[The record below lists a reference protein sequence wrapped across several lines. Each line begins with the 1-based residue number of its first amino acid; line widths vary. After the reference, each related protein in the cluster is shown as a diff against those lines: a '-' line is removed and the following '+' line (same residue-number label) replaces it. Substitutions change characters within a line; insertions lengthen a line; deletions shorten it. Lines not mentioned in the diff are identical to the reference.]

1 MFADADG
8 RPLEYTHGIETI
20 YKGETV
26 ALLLVLFIAF
36 FVVVFLF
43 LLPILFSLQAVGS
56 LFVYPKQLLAIF
68 GNKILRRNHALEH
81 ATIVVMMEREPGRR
95 LNGFSTD
102 DGFFVQGVRSLN
114 EVESAAREAIR
125 RLQNGEKGLAV
136 HRNCGTT
143 IVAANLLA
151 AVFFLAALGI
161 GWLYLHWPL
170 YLLILGSVA
179 LAFALRVPLSLL
191 LQRFVTT
198 DADLSNAE
206 VGWVEPANPGDLKNG
221 IFGLLLAA
229 TTVRVRVFH
238 TDPDAVEII
247 RDDGAIVR

>member
-1 MFADADG
+1 M
-8 RPLEYTHGIETI
+8 
-20 YKGETV
+20 
-26 ALLLVLFIAF
+26 ALLFVLFVAF
-36 FVVVFLF
+36 FVIVFLF

-56 LFVYPKQLLAIF
+56 LFVYPKQLRAIF

-102 DGFFVQGVRSLN
+102 EGFFVQGVRSIS
-114 EVESAAREAIR
+114 EVESAAREAMR
-125 RLQNGEKGLAV
+125 RLQNGEKRLAI

-151 AVFFLAALGI
+151 AIFFLVTLGL
-161 GWLYLHWPL
+161 GFLYLGGTYL
-170 YLLILGSVA
+170 YLMILGSVV
-179 LAFALRVPLSLL
+179 LAFALRIPLSLI

-198 DADLSNAE
+198 DADLTNAE
-206 VGWVEPANPGDLKNG
+206 VGWVEPAQPGDLKSG

-229 TTVRVRVFH
+229 STVRVRIFH
-238 TDPDAVEII
+238 TDPDAVEIF
-247 RDDGAIVR
+247 RDDGAIVK

>member
-1 MFADADG
+1 M
-8 RPLEYTHGIETI
+8 
-20 YKGETV
+20 
-26 ALLLVLFIAF
+26 ALLLVLFVAF

-43 LLPILFSLQAVGS
+43 LLPILFSLQALGS
-56 LFVYPKQLLAIF
+56 LFVYPRQLRAIF

-102 DGFFVQGVRSLN
+102 DGFFVQGVRSIA

-125 RLQNGEKGLAV
+125 RLRNGEKSLAI

-151 AVFFLAALGI
+151 AIFFLVSLGL
-161 GWLYLHWPL
+161 GLFYLDVNWQLYLM
-170 YLLILGSVA
+170 ILGSVV
-179 LAFALRVPLSLL
+179 LAFALRIPLSLL

-198 DADLSNAE
+198 DADLKNAE
-206 VGWVEPANPGDLKNG
+206 VGWVEPAQPGDLKSG

-229 TTVRVRVFH
+229 STVQVRVFH
-238 TDPDAVEII
+238 TDPDAVEIF

>member
-1 MFADADG
+1 
-8 RPLEYTHGIETI
+8 
-20 YKGETV
+20 V

-56 LFVYPKQLLAIF
+56 LFVYPRQLRAIF
-68 GNKILRRNHALEH
+68 GNRILRRNHALEH
-81 ATIVVMMEREPGRR
+81 ATIVVMMEREPGRK

-102 DGFFVQGVRSLN
+102 DGFFVQGVRSIA
-114 EVESAAREAIR
+114 EVESAAREALR
-125 RLQNGEKGLAV
+125 RLQNGEKGLAI

-143 IVAANLLA
+143 MVAANLLA
-151 AVFFLAALGI
+151 AIFFLVALGL
-161 GWLYLHWPL
+161 GFLYLGSSSDL
-170 YLLILGSVA
+170 YLMILGSVV
-179 LAFALRVPLSLL
+179 LAFALRVPLSLI

-198 DADLSNAE
+198 DADLKNAE
-206 VGWVEPANPGDLKNG
+206 VGWVEPAQPGDLRSG

-229 TTVRVRVFH
+229 STVQVRVFH
-238 TDPDAVEII
+238 TDPDAVEIF

>member
-1 MFADADG
+1 MA
-8 RPLEYTHGIETI
+8 
-20 YKGETV
+20 
-26 ALLLVLFIAF
+26 LVLVFFIALV
-36 FVVVFLF
+36 VVVFLF

-56 LFVYPKQLLAIF
+56 LFVYPQQLRAVF
-68 GNKILRRNHALEH
+68 GNRILRRNHALEH
-81 ATIVVMMEREPGRR
+81 GTIAVMMEREPGRK

-102 DGFFVQGVRSLN
+102 DGFFVQGVRSLP

-125 RLQNGEKGLAV
+125 RLQNGERGLAV

-151 AVFFLAALGI
+151 AIFFLVALGL
-161 GWLYLHWPL
+161 GFLYLGGSYI
-170 YLLILGSVA
+170 YLLIVGSVV
-179 LAFALRVPLSLL
+179 LAFVLRIPLSLL

-198 DADLSNAE
+198 DADLKNAE
-206 VGWVEPANPGDLKNG
+206 VGWVEPAQPGDLKSG

-229 TTVRVRVFH
+229 STVQVRVFH
-238 TDPDAVEII
+238 TDPDAVEIF

>member
-1 MFADADG
+1 
-8 RPLEYTHGIETI
+8 
-20 YKGETV
+20 V
-26 ALLLVLFIAF
+26 ALLVVLFIAF
-36 FVVVFLF
+36 FVIAFLF

-56 LFVYPKQLLAIF
+56 LFVYPRQLRAIF

-81 ATIVVMMEREPGRR
+81 ATIVVMMEREPGRK

-102 DGFFVQGVRSLN
+102 DGFFVQGVRSIS
-114 EVESAAREAIR
+114 EVESAAREAMR
-125 RLQNGEKGLAV
+125 RLQNGEKGLAI

-151 AVFFLAALGI
+151 AILFLVAIGLGI
-161 GWLYLHWPL
+161 LYLGMGWDL
-170 YLLILGSVA
+170 YLMILGSVV
-179 LAFALRVPLSLL
+179 LAFALRIPLSLI

-198 DADLSNAE
+198 DADLKNAE
-206 VGWVEPANPGDLKNG
+206 VGWVEPAQPGDLKSG

-229 TTVRVRVFH
+229 STVRVRVFH

>member
-1 MFADADG
+1 MA
-8 RPLEYTHGIETI
+8 P
-20 YKGETV
+20 
-26 ALLLVLFIAF
+26 LLLVLFIAF

-56 LFVYPKQLLAIF
+56 LFVYPKQLRAIF
-68 GNKILRRNHALEH
+68 GNRILRRNHALEH
-81 ATIVVMMEREPGRR
+81 ATIVVMMEREPGRK

-102 DGFFVQGVRSLN
+102 DGFFVQGVRSIS
-114 EVESAAREAIR
+114 EVESAAREALR
-125 RLQNGEKGLAV
+125 RLQNGEKRLAI

-151 AVFFLAALGI
+151 AIFFLVAI
-161 GWLYLHWPL
+161 GLSFLYLAGGYL
-170 YLLILGSVA
+170 YLMILGSVV
-179 LAFALRVPLSLL
+179 LAFALRIPLSLL

-198 DADLSNAE
+198 DADLKNAE
-206 VGWVEPANPGDLKNG
+206 VGWVEPAQPGDLKSG

-229 TTVRVRVFH
+229 STVRVRVFH
-238 TDPDAVEII
+238 TDPDAVEIF

>member
-1 MFADADG
+1 
-8 RPLEYTHGIETI
+8 
-20 YKGETV
+20 V
-26 ALLLVLFIAF
+26 VLLFVLFVAF
-36 FVVVFLF
+36 FVIVFLF

-56 LFVYPKQLLAIF
+56 LFVYPKQLRAIF

-81 ATIVVMMEREPGRR
+81 ATIVVMMEREPGRK

-102 DGFFVQGVRSLN
+102 DGFFVQGVRSIS
-114 EVESAAREAIR
+114 EVESAAREAIS
-125 RLQNGEKGLAV
+125 RLKSGEKRLAI

-151 AVFFLAALGI
+151 AIFFLVALGL
-161 GWLYLHWPL
+161 GFLYLDMGIDL
-170 YLLILGSVA
+170 YLMILGSVV
-179 LAFALRVPLSLL
+179 LAFALRIPLSLI

-198 DADLSNAE
+198 DADLTNAE
-206 VGWVEPANPGDLKNG
+206 VGWVEPAQPGDLKSG

-229 TTVRVRVFH
+229 STVRVRIFH
-238 TDPDAVEII
+238 TDPDAVEIF

>member
-1 MFADADG
+1 
-8 RPLEYTHGIETI
+8 
-20 YKGETV
+20 V
-26 ALLLVLFIAF
+26 ALLLVLFVAF
-36 FVVVFLF
+36 FVIVFLF

-56 LFVYPKQLLAIF
+56 LLVYPRQLRAIF

-81 ATIVVMMEREPGRR
+81 ATIAVMMEREPGRR

-102 DGFFVQGVRSLN
+102 DGFFVQGVRSIS
-114 EVESAAREAIR
+114 EVESAAREAMR
-125 RLQNGEKGLAV
+125 RLQNGEKRLAI

-151 AVFFLAALGI
+151 AIFFLVAFVLGV
-161 GWLYLHWPL
+161 LYLEMGWDL
-170 YLLILGSVA
+170 YLMILGSVV
-179 LAFALRVPLSLL
+179 LAFALRVPLSLI

-198 DADLSNAE
+198 DADLKNAE
-206 VGWVEPANPGDLKNG
+206 VGWVEPAQPGDLKSG

-229 TTVRVRVFH
+229 STGRVRVFH
-238 TDPDAVEII
+238 TDPDAVEIF

>member
-1 MFADADG
+1 M
-8 RPLEYTHGIETI
+8 
-20 YKGETV
+20 
-26 ALLLVLFIAF
+26 ALLLVLFVAL

-56 LFVYPKQLLAIF
+56 LFVYPRQLRAVF

-102 DGFFVQGVRSLN
+102 DGFFVQGVRSLA
-114 EVESAAREAIR
+114 EVESAAREAMR
-125 RLQNGEKGLAV
+125 RLQNGERKLAI

-151 AVFFLAALGI
+151 AVFFLAALGVGI
-161 GWLYLHWPL
+161 YLDYWPL
-170 YLLILGSVA
+170 YLLILGSVV

-198 DADLSNAE
+198 DSDLSNAE
-206 VGWVEPANPGDLKNG
+206 VGWVEPARPGDLKNG

-229 TTVRVRVFH
+229 STAQVRVFH

>member
-1 MFADADG
+1 MA
-8 RPLEYTHGIETI
+8 P
-20 YKGETV
+20 
-26 ALLLVLFIAF
+26 LLLVLFIAF

-56 LFVYPKQLLAIF
+56 LFVYPKQLRAIF

-81 ATIVVMMEREPGRR
+81 ATIVVMMEREPGRK

-102 DGFFVQGVRSLN
+102 DGFFVQGVRSIS
-114 EVESAAREAIR
+114 EVESAAREAMR
-125 RLQNGEKGLAV
+125 RLQNGEKRLAI

-151 AVFFLAALGI
+151 AIFFLVAI
-161 GWLYLHWPL
+161 GLSFLYLAGGYL
-170 YLLILGSVA
+170 YLMILGSVV
-179 LAFALRVPLSLL
+179 LAFALRIPLSLI

-198 DADLSNAE
+198 DADLTNAE
-206 VGWVEPANPGDLKNG
+206 VGWVEPAQPGDLKSG

-229 TTVRVRVFH
+229 STVRVRVFH
-238 TDPDAVEII
+238 TDPDAVEIV

>member
-1 MFADADG
+1 
-8 RPLEYTHGIETI
+8 
-20 YKGETV
+20 V
-26 ALLLVLFIAF
+26 ALVLVFFIALV
-36 FVVVFLF
+36 VVVFLF

-56 LFVYPKQLLAIF
+56 LFVYPRQLKAVF
-68 GNKILRRNHALEH
+68 GNRILRRNHALEH
-81 ATIVVMMEREPGRR
+81 GTIAVMMEREPGRK

-102 DGFFVQGVRSLN
+102 DGFFVQGVRSLA

-151 AVFFLAALGI
+151 AIFFLVALGL
-161 GWLYLHWPL
+161 GLLYLGSSYI
-170 YLLILGSVA
+170 YLLIVGSVV
-179 LAFALRVPLSLL
+179 LAFVLRVPLSLL

-198 DADLSNAE
+198 DADLKNAE
-206 VGWVEPANPGDLKNG
+206 VGWVEPAQPGDLKSG

-229 TTVRVRVFH
+229 STVQVRVFH
-238 TDPDAVEII
+238 TDPDAVEIF

>member
-1 MFADADG
+1 
-8 RPLEYTHGIETI
+8 
-20 YKGETV
+20 V

-56 LFVYPKQLLAIF
+56 LFVYPRQLRAVF
-68 GNKILRRNHALEH
+68 GNRILRRNHALEH
-81 ATIVVMMEREPGRR
+81 ATIAVMMEREPGRK

-102 DGFFVQGVRSLN
+102 DGFFVQGVRSIA
-114 EVESAAREAIR
+114 EVESAAREAVR
-125 RLQNGEKGLAV
+125 RLHSGEKRLAI

-151 AVFFLAALGI
+151 AVFFLVALGL
-161 GWLYLHWPL
+161 GFLYLDESYL
-170 YLLILGSVA
+170 YLLILGSVV

-198 DADLSNAE
+198 DADLTNAE
-206 VGWVEPANPGDLKNG
+206 VGWVEPAQPGDLKSG

-229 TTVRVRVFH
+229 STVRVRVFH
-238 TDPDAVEII
+238 TDPDAVEIF

>member
-1 MFADADG
+1 M
-8 RPLEYTHGIETI
+8 
-20 YKGETV
+20 

-56 LFVYPKQLLAIF
+56 LFVYPRQLRAIF
-68 GNKILRRNHALEH
+68 GNRILRRNHALEH
-81 ATIVVMMEREPGRR
+81 ATIVVMMEREPGRK

-102 DGFFVQGVRSLN
+102 DGFFVQGVRSIA
-114 EVESAAREAIR
+114 EVESAAREALR
-125 RLQNGEKGLAV
+125 RLQNGEKGLAI

-143 IVAANLLA
+143 MVAANLLA
-151 AVFFLAALGI
+151 AIFFLVALGL
-161 GWLYLHWPL
+161 GFLYLGSSSDL
-170 YLLILGSVA
+170 YLMILGSVV
-179 LAFALRVPLSLL
+179 LAFALRVPLSLI

-198 DADLSNAE
+198 DADLKNAE
-206 VGWVEPANPGDLKNG
+206 VGWVEPAQPGDLRSG

-229 TTVRVRVFH
+229 STVQVRVFH
-238 TDPDAVEII
+238 TDPDAVEIF

>member
-1 MFADADG
+1 
-8 RPLEYTHGIETI
+8 
-20 YKGETV
+20 
-26 ALLLVLFIAF
+26 
-36 FVVVFLF
+36 VFLF

-56 LFVYPKQLLAIF
+56 LFVYPKQLRAIF

-102 DGFFVQGVRSLN
+102 EGFFVQGVRSIS
-114 EVESAAREAIR
+114 EVESAAREAMR
-125 RLQNGEKGLAV
+125 RLQNGEKRLAI

-151 AVFFLAALGI
+151 AIFFLVTLGL
-161 GWLYLHWPL
+161 GFLYLGGTYL
-170 YLLILGSVA
+170 YLMILGSVV
-179 LAFALRVPLSLL
+179 LAFALRIPLSLV

-198 DADLSNAE
+198 DADLTNAE
-206 VGWVEPANPGDLKNG
+206 VGWVEPAQPGDLKSG

-229 TTVRVRVFH
+229 STVRVRIFH
-238 TDPDAVEII
+238 TDPDAVEIF